1 MLGGLLGFAVVYLIF
16 AVIFALFN
24 ETGEQFMPRLKALVG
39 DSFVSS
45 WVGQHIYANNF
56 FGRWIIVDIAK
67 GFELHIMQGELGLVD
82 ADEFQKEDMQEALW
96 RYCYNLYGEDYKV
109 DLIILKFPNV
119 C

>member
-1 MLGGLLGFAVVYLIF
+1 MLKYLLKRLHVLKFLDRMLGGLLGFAVVYLIF

-67 GFELHIMQGELGLVD
+67 KLLESLTPAV
-82 ADEFQKEDMQEALW
+82 
-96 RYCYNLYGEDYKV
+96 
-109 DLIILKFPNV
+109 
-119 C
+119 